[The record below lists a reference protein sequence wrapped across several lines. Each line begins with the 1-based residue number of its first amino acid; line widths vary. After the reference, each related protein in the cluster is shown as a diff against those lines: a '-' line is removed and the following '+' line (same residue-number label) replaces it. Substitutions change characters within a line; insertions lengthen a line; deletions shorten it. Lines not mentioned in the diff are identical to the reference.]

1 MQASPE
7 VVGAAALA
15 ARRRSLG
22 PPRAVFVNL
31 WARSGRD
38 GASVQADC
46 HDDLDEAAADAASPS
61 LYAYAG
67 TLMAGGPDGPARLLD
82 LSAHGEAVL
91 AEAERGRRDEDRLS
105 AALGRGAGRPV
116 L

>member
-1 MQASPE
+1 MRAFQD
-7 VVGAAALA
+7 VVGAAAQA
-15 ARRRSLG
+15 ARRRPFG

-31 WARSGRD
+31 WARSGRE
-38 GASVQADC
+38 GISVQADC

-67 TLMAGGPDGPARLLD
+67 TLMGAPDGPARLLD
-82 LSAHGEAVL
+82 LSAHGAAVL
-91 AEAERGRRDEDRLS
+91 AEAERGLRDEDRLA
-105 AALGRGAGRPV
+105 AALCRGAGRPV